1 MALLYFYRNKV
12 DFVVL
17 ETGLGGLYDCTNI
30 ISNPLVS
37 IITSIGYDHTHILG
51 NTLPKIAEQKAGII
65 KENSNTI
72 FFEQSQDVNNVFIQ
86 KCKEKNN
93 NLHLLNNTQISNYR
107 YNENFQYFDFKD
119 MKNIEVILKGKKQ
132 IQNAS
137 LCIECMSILKEYGY
151 EISEKAI
158 REGLKTVIHH
168 ARMETLSKSPLIIF
182 DGAHNEPAIQNLKDM
197 INMYYKNYKKTY
209 IISILKS
216 KDYDTILRLLLEDK
230 NARFIFTSGNDSSR
244 YVSKETLYETAL
256 KYYNEKNFYKK
267 ELEDAINF
275 VKEKPSEVNFVVG
288 SFYVYS
294 DVLNLI

>member
-93 NLHLLNNTQISNYR
+93 NLHLLKNTQISNYR
-107 YNENFQYFDFKD
+107 YNEDFQYFDFKE

-168 ARMETLSKSPLIIF
+168 ARMEVLSKSPLIIF

>member
-1 MALLYFYRNKV
+1 M
-12 DFVVL
+12 
-17 ETGLGGLYDCTNI
+17 
-30 ISNPLVS
+30 
-37 IITSIGYDHTHILG
+37 
-51 NTLPKIAEQKAGII
+51 
-65 KENSNTI
+65 
-72 FFEQSQDVNNVFIQ
+72 
-86 KCKEKNN
+86 
-93 NLHLLNNTQISNYR
+93 HLLNNTQISNYR

-230 NARFIFTSGNDSSR
+230 KR
-244 YVSKETLYETAL
+244 SKL
-256 KYYNEKNFYKK
+256 
-267 ELEDAINF
+267 
-275 VKEKPSEVNFVVG
+275 
-288 SFYVYS
+288 
-294 DVLNLI
+294 